1 MLRADINKPT
11 QTKLDLIDDIQR
23 LGVSYHFESEIDEIL
38 QKMHEANQD
47 CDLGDDENVQELYY
61 ISLQFR
67 LLRQSGYKISAGK
80 SFFSPITLVQYLVL
94 LKNIK
99 KKQNL
104 AKCFHLHPLSNFW
117 ELKLQLLCICVMSL
131 NFTCL
136 YRYFS
141 SGWYL

>member
-38 QKMHEANQD
+38 QKMYEANQD

-99 KKQNL
+99 KNKILQNV
-104 AKCFHLHPLSNFW
+104 FIF
-117 ELKLQLLCICVMSL
+117 I
-131 NFTCL
+131 L
-136 YRYFS
+136 YLIF
-141 SGWYL
+141 GN